1 MRVWLNKY
9 FGFSKSEFNG
19 LLLLVLI
26 IVALKAAP
34 FFYGLIKTEENDS
47 KALSSQLAK
56 IEITD
61 NDISVNNVKGFAHT
75 FKKKSKLFKFDPN
88 QLNAGGWQLLG
99 LSPKQAQAVVNYVSK
114 GGKFRKAEDLQKMYT
129 ISPELYQKLLP
140 FVIIDPRFSSYPR
153 NESTYAKKEFAKK
166 PVAIIDINHADSAEL
181 EEIKGIGP
189 ALARRISKY
198 RDRLGGFYRKEQLLD
213 VYGLDSSRYDEIKD
227 QVKLGPAVYKTV
239 NLNTA
244 QFEDMKRIPYLSLK
258 QMNAIIQYRKQH
270 GSYATSADLKKI
282 VILNPELIER
292 ISSYISF

>member
-26 IVALKAAP
+26 IAALKAAP
-34 FFYGLIKTEENDS
+34 FFYDLIKAKENDS
-47 KALSSQLAK
+47 AALLSQLAK

-61 NDISVNNVKGFAHT
+61 KELHVHHDKRFAPT
-75 FKKKSKLFKFDPN
+75 FNKKSKVFKFDPN
-88 QLNAGGWQLLG
+88 QLDAAGWQSLG
-99 LSPKQAQAVVNYVSK
+99 LSPKQAQAVINYVSK

-129 ISPELYQKLLP
+129 ISPDLYQKLLP
-140 FVIIDPRFSSYPR
+140 FVVIDPRYSINPR
-153 NESTYAKKEFAKK
+153 NEYTYVKKEFVKK
-166 PVAIIDINHADSAEL
+166 PAVIIDVNHADSAEL

-198 RDRLGGFYRKEQLLD
+198 RDRIGGFYRKEQLLD
-213 VYGLDSSRYDEIKD
+213 VYGLDSNRYNEIKD

-244 QFEDMKRIPYLSLK
+244 QFEDMKRVPYLSFK

-292 ISSYISF
+292 ISAYISF

>member
-26 IVALKAAP
+26 IAALKAVP
-34 FFYGLIKTEENDS
+34 FFYGFIKVEENDS
-47 KALSSQLAK
+47 EALLSQLAK

-61 NDISVNNVKGFAHT
+61 NELRVHKAKRFAPT
-75 FKKKSKLFKFDPN
+75 FNKKSKLFKFDPN
-88 QLNAGGWQLLG
+88 QLNADRWQMLG
-99 LSPKQAQAVVNYVSK
+99 LSPKQAQAVINYVSK
-114 GGKFRKAEDLQKMYT
+114 GGKFRKAEDLRKMYT
-129 ISPELYQKLLP
+129 ISPDLYQKLLP
-140 FVIIDPRFSSYPR
+140 FVVIDPRYSSNPR
-153 NESTYAKKEFAKK
+153 NDFTYVKKEVAKK
-166 PVAIIDINHADSAEL
+166 PAVIIDVNHADSAEL

-189 ALARRISKY
+189 ALARRISRY

-213 VYGLDSSRYDEIKD
+213 VYGLDSNRYNEIKD

-244 QFEDMKRIPYLSLK
+244 QFEDMKRIPYLTLK

-270 GSYATSADLKKI
+270 GNYVTAADLKKI
-282 VILNPELIER
+282 VILNQELIDR
-292 ISSYISF
+292 ISPYLSF